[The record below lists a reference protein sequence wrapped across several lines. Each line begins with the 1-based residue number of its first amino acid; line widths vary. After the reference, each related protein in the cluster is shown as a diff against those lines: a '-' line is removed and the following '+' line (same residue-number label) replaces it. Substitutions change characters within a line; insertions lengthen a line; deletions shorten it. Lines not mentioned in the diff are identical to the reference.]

1 MRPGVV
7 LPDRALCLPT
17 FCHLLE
23 AVNKTS
29 SSSSLDP
36 SHVQPCMPLNTVT
49 LPPPYY
55 RSYTLPVSNKGYI
68 REVVLRHGN
77 PEGRRMQDSSKCQQ
91 GNNLF
96 PKHKICCPSRFQ
108 TASMTTQQETRTCQT
123 RPHVALPP
131 KRFRVF
137 TPLMKDRPHVH
148 LSD

>member
-1 MRPGVV
+1 MLAAVYWARAPRVV

-77 PEGRRMQDSSKCQQ
+77 PG
-91 GNNLF
+91 
-96 PKHKICCPSRFQ
+96 
-108 TASMTTQQETRTCQT
+108 TTQA
-123 RPHVALPP
+123 RPAYTVLSRSR
-131 KRFRVF
+131 RFY
-137 TPLMKDRPHVH
+137 
-148 LSD
+148 